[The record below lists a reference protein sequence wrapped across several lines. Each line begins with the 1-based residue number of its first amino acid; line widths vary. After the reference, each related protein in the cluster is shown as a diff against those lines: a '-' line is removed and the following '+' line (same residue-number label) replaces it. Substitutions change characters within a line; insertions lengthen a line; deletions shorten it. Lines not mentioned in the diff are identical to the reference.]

1 MNVDV
6 QAAELHRLLGYPA
19 GHAPEGRA
27 AELEAEVR
35 EWYARHGRPWVERR
49 ETGRLALDNGTVKV
63 DGVAFT
69 SRRLHQSLQEAEAHA
84 AVLVAVSAGPEAE
97 ERAQELWRE
106 EKPDEYFFLEVY
118 ASAVVEHL
126 LTTTGAR
133 LCGEAEG
140 QGMAVLPHYSPGYAD
155 WDVAEQS
162 RVFGL
167 FDSLPGPLEV
177 LDSGSLR
184 PKKSQLAVFGLTRD
198 AGNLRRLTEMLP
210 CENCS
215 FGPCEFRR
223 APYRRNRRGLA
234 ELPVVADVAPPAY
247 SVNLKALRRWAGE
260 RLQLHRHNGTTQA
273 RFRYDGTTCTNLGRP
288 LAFDYSVTLGS
299 RDDGY
304 PVLEQQCLP
313 AAGDT
318 GHTCMCQFIAGPG
331 ALMQSIRGE
340 KPLLGRPLDEVLAW
354 PPSTVF
360 AGCLC
365 DPASRRHKW
374 RLVLE
379 TIHYALHEKTSS

>member
-1 MNVDV
+1 MTVDV
-6 QAAELHRLLGYPA
+6 QPAEFRRLLGYPP

-27 AELEAEVR
+27 AELESAVS
-35 EWYARHGRPWVERR
+35 EWYAQHGRPWVSTR
-49 ETGRLALDNGTVKV
+49 EADTLALADGAVKI
-63 DGVAFT
+63 DGLTFT
-69 SRRLHQSLQEAEAHA
+69 SRRLYQSLHEAEAHG

-97 ERAQELWRE
+97 AHAQELWRE

-126 LTTTGAR
+126 LTTAGAR
-133 LCGEAEG
+133 LCAEAEA

-155 WDVAEQS
+155 WDVADQALL
-162 RVFGL
+162 FGL
-167 FDSLPGPLEV
+167 FGSLPGPLEV
-177 LDSGSLR
+177 MDSGSLR

-198 AGNLRRLTEMLP
+198 ASHLRRLTDMLP

-223 APYRRNRRGLA
+223 APYRRNRRGLP
-234 ELPVVADVAPPAY
+234 ELPVVAEPPAY
-247 SVNLKALRRWAGE
+247 SVNLNALRRWAGE
-260 RLQLHRHNGTTQA
+260 RLQLERHNGTIEA

-288 LAFDYSVTLGS
+288 FTFDYSVTLG
-299 RDDGY
+299 RREDGY
-304 PVLEQQCLP
+304 PVLQQGCAP
-313 AAGDT
+313 APGDA
-318 GHTCMCQFIAGPG
+318 GHTCMCQYIASPGP
-331 ALMQSIRGE
+331 LMQAIHTE
-340 KPLLGRPLDEVLAW
+340 KPLLGEPLDEVLSW
-354 PPSTVF
+354 PPSSVF